1 MTDLNNYN
9 FKELNIK
16 EPNEK
21 NLNIENKNVYK
32 IGSLFGSYQLDDLK
46 SVFIPTNKHKIIYLH
61 LDTDNML
68 YREDG
73 KLSWGLT
80 ESSVY
85 TAGNIN
91 IRQPIRNIVGM
102 HLMPFRLAE
111 STTTYSKDN
120 IYRWS
125 ILIDELQSDSFMNV
139 IKYHFVTT
147 GTKVNSVTDA
157 ESTAYIEM
165 TMANFNHGYYWFK
178 EPIYSLSSITF
189 SFGNLLS
196 RFDVPAQISKWRVD
210 QTSNPMHLVRVFT
223 ITPYLIQTESIIIT
237 GFTTGDTVTDS
248 AVIASIN
255 DQVLTTT
262 AYDANNIYIGA
273 ISLATTTSTGSDL
286 FVYVKSYRY
295 RTIMSLELITEGV
308 EEM

>member
-1 MTDLNNYN
+1 MTTANVSNSN
-9 FKELNIK
+9 QNVFNIK
-16 EPNEK
+16 NK
-21 NLNIENKNVYK
+21 NLYK
-32 IGSLFGSYQLDDLK
+32 IDKLYGSNQISDFK
-46 SVFIPTNKHKIIYLH
+46 KILHPMHNYKTIHLH

-73 KLSWGLT
+73 RLSWGLT
-80 ESSVY
+80 ESSTY
-85 TAGNIN
+85 TAGNVN

-102 HLMPFRLAE
+102 RLMPFRLAE

-125 ILIDELQSDSFMNV
+125 ILIDELRSDAFMNV
-139 IKYHFVTT
+139 INYHFITT
-147 GTKVNSVTDA
+147 GTKVNSVTDV

-165 TMANFNHGYYWFK
+165 TMANFNHGYYWFR

-196 RFDVPAQISKWRVD
+196 RFDVPGQISKWRVD

-223 ITPYLIQTESIIIT
+223 TTPYLIQTESIIIT
-237 GFTTGDTVTDS
+237 GFTTGNTVADS
-248 AVIASIN
+248 AIIASIN

-273 ISLATTTSTGSDL
+273 INLATTTSTGSDL
-286 FVYVKSYRY
+286 FVYVKIYRY
-295 RTIMSLELITEGV
+295 RTIMSLELITE
-308 EEM
+308 EKKN